1 MHTAIICMIAILLA
15 CDIQETLHYNAAEY
29 TLINLNVD
37 SNSRRVS
44 YCTTDSY
51 STANLCSNF
60 NQSINLL
67 KAKGPNGRLHRSK
80 IHGIQ

>member
-37 SNSRRVS
+37 SNSRLVS
-44 YCTTDSY
+44 YCTD
-51 STANLCSNF
+51 
-60 NQSINLL
+60 
-67 KAKGPNGRLHRSK
+67 
-80 IHGIQ
+80 